1 MMFRTIDDEKKALKY
16 LFKQTT
22 DPILQLHLIEFG
34 KSINDLLNK
43 NELLFFDTLN
53 GKNMEKVINN
63 IDFQK
68 LNKRIED
75 MGYLE
80 SK

>member
-1 MMFRTIDDEKKALKY
+1 MMFRTIDDEKKALKH

-53 GKNMEKVINN
+53 DKNMEKVINN
-63 IDFQK
+63 IDFQE
-68 LNKRIED
+68 LNKRLED